1 MIKKIL
7 FKLRLSISNEYK
19 RPDIYRK
26 YLNVKIGEK
35 ARFTGTIHF
44 GSEPF
49 LVSIG
54 NHVTL
59 AHNVTFHTHD
69 GGVWIFRDRYPTINV
84 YGKIKVG
91 NNVFIGSNVIILP
104 NIEIGDNVV
113 IGAGSVVTK
122 SIASNLIVAGNPAR
136 KIRTTEEYEQKVL
149 LNAIMV
155 NSQNMTIASKE
166 IIDFLENK
174 TNIAK

>member
-7 FKLRLSISNEYK
+7 FKLRLSMSNEYQK
-19 RPDIYRK
+19 PNIYRK
-26 YLNVKIGEK
+26 YLKVQIGEK
-35 ARFTGTIHF
+35 ARFTGSIHF

-49 LVSIG
+49 LISIG

-69 GGVWIFRDRYPTINV
+69 GGVWIFRDKHPNINI

-104 NIEIGDNVV
+104 NVEIGDNVV
-113 IGAGSVVTK
+113 IGAGSIVTK
-122 SIASNLIVAGNPAR
+122 SISSNAVAAGNPA
-136 KIRTTEEYEQKVL
+136 KVIRSVKDYEIKVL
-149 LNAIMV
+149 ANAIMI
-155 NSQNMTIASKE
+155 NSHNMETASKE
-166 IIDFLENK
+166 IVKFLDNK
-174 TNIAK
+174 TK